1 MKRFFFFFFPAVS
14 GHGSAPTLVGDEA
27 VRISRLLYTPYGRMR
42 LERNCP
48 SSILSLPAQL
58 ASSFDFEAGLPSQYT
73 RHSPCASS
81 IHLVLCVQ
89 FLHAEIT
96 SMVHLVNVT
105 LDDVSPLI
113 EYSPPEAW
121 TPGQTTDPL
130 WQS

>member
-1 MKRFFFFFFPAVS
+1 
-14 GHGSAPTLVGDEA
+14 
-27 VRISRLLYTPYGRMR
+27 MR
-42 LERNCP
+42 LERHCP
-48 SSILSLPAQL
+48 SPILSLPVQL

-73 RHSPCASS
+73 RHSPCELRSS
-81 IHLVLCVQ
+81 IRLVLCVQ
-89 FLHAEIT
+89 FPHAEIA
-96 SMVHLVNVT
+96 SMVRLVNVT